1 MALHCHMKQKD
12 CTRTGVSPR
21 VTMPSPAHPP
31 AHSIGLKLTVTIKSD
46 TASHHKCK
54 TCSSSKLTA
63 AKWYDRAQSHKL
75 PKKVIHRVQGWGQ
88 LAGTPEGGLGCSQ
101 SRAAASPRGGGCV
114 QVFQAELV
122 DKHIKTHT
130 GANGGISDL
139 KGMGATVRMT
149 CVSPAPRPLC
159 T

>member
-1 MALHCHMKQKD
+1 M
-12 CTRTGVSPR
+12 
-21 VTMPSPAHPP
+21 
-31 AHSIGLKLTVTIKSD
+31 
-46 TASHHKCK
+46 
-54 TCSSSKLTA
+54 
-63 AKWYDRAQSHKL
+63 
-75 PKKVIHRVQGWGQ
+75 IHRVQGWGQ
-88 LAGTPEGGLGCSQ
+88 LAGTPEGGLGRSQ

-114 QVFQAELV
+114 QVSQAELV

-159 T
+159 TQWGWYAGAAPEDGKTQQSRLDLVS